1 MGASKLLHRIL
12 NCDLWPW
19 PLTTCYKMLQNATPS
34 PFLTW
39 FWFRLLYVVALGE
52 GFKNSTQN
60 FDFWLLWPLTLI
72 FFILLQNAT
81 PSPFLTRFRFRL
93 FYVIALGEG
102 FKTSTQ
108 NFDLWLLWPL
118 TLIFDLYCTLATK
131 CYSSAISILILIP
144 FASCDSTRWGLQNSY
159 AEFWPLTFILTH
171 VYCTLATKMLLCHLQ
186 PDFDSAYFMW

>member
-19 PLTTCYKMLQNATPS
+19 PLTICYKMLQNATPS

-72 FFILLQNAT
+72 FHF
-81 PSPFLTRFRFRL
+81 
-93 FYVIALGEG
+93 
-102 FKTSTQ
+102 
-108 NFDLWLLWPL
+108 
-118 TLIFDLYCTLATK
+118 ATK
-131 CYSSAISILILIP
+131 CYSFAIFNPISIP
-144 FASCDSTRWGLQNSY
+144 FVLCDSTRWGLQNFY
-159 AEFWPLTFILTH
+159 TEFWPLTPLTFDVDFWPILFIG
-171 VYCTLATKMLLCHLQ
+171 YKMLLLRHFY
-186 PDFDSAYFMW
+186 PNFDSVCFMW